1 MLFEVNPR
9 IVRGMDYYN
18 RTAFEFVTERFGS
31 PLTVC
36 GGGRYDG
43 LFEQLGGKSTPAIGF
58 GMGIER
64 VLMMLADRSNL
75 APLDAYLV
83 RAGDAA
89 RVAAGNSPK
98 PCVTAA
104 SRLPSTPVAGSFKAR

>member
-1 MLFEVNPR
+1 MCFRGQSKNR
-9 IVRGMDYYN
+9 AGMDYYN

-31 PLTVC
+31 PPTVC

-58 GMGIER
+58 GMGFER

-75 APLDAYLV
+75 APLDAY
-83 RAGDAA
+83 R
-89 RVAAGNSPK
+89 
-98 PCVTAA
+98 
-104 SRLPSTPVAGSFKAR
+104 